1 MKRNNFSKNEEV
13 FFEESVFDS
22 FSLKKDLGNL
32 ELPISRRA
40 FFLVMGV
47 MIAIGLLFFS
57 RVFYLGI
64 LNNDFY
70 SARAE
75 GNFGKDMYT
84 PGNRG
89 IIYDR
94 FGKPLVQ
101 NIPSFSVSV
110 KIADFMN
117 DSDNDKQSLAN
128 VLGIPFIDMKNQIL
142 SQNIERS
149 ASLILARNVDSE
161 KIIQL
166 KALNLHGVDI
176 VNDYTRQYPDGP
188 IFSQILGYTGQDDNG
203 EVVGKDGI
211 EAYYNNELKGRDG
224 TTVVYKDA
232 RGKIIDTKIERLP
245 ASGKDITLSIDYD
258 LQKYFYNS
266 LSNALSNLGR
276 TSGAGIA
283 IDPQNGE
290 ILALI
295 SLPSFDNNILSQF
308 GNNLEKLKILNSPYK
323 PMFNRAVSGVYTP
336 GSTIKPM
343 EAIAALK
350 EGIVTPQT
358 QVFSPGYIEI
368 PNPYNPSK
376 PSRFLDW
383 KALGWVNLYSA
394 IASSCD
400 VYFYSVGGGYGNI
413 KGLGIDKLKQYWQ
426 MFGLGKKTGIDLPG
440 EAIGFLPDPQQKE
453 KYKNDIWRIGDTYNV
468 SIGEG
473 DLQVSPI
480 QLIDQI
486 AAIGNNGKFY
496 EPHLLKGS
504 DPKVSIDLTNLYPYI
519 QEVKKGMAETVSKP
533 YGTANMLNS
542 IPIPIGAKTGSSQ
555 VANNTKTNAFFVG
568 YMPLQNP
575 EIAILVLV
583 EDAKEGSLNA
593 VPVAKDVLDWYY
605 KNRMQNSNTSN
616 VGL

>member
-1 MKRNNFSKNEEV
+1 MKKSNFSTNEEV

-22 FSLKKDLGNL
+22 LSSKKDLGNL
-32 ELPISRRA
+32 EMPISRRA
-40 FFLVMGV
+40 FFLVIIV
-47 MIAIGLLFFS
+47 MSIIGILFFS
-57 RVFYLGI
+57 RIFYLGI
-64 LNNDFY
+64 LQNNFY

-75 GNFGKDMYT
+75 GNFGKETYT

-94 FGKPLVQ
+94 YGKPLVQ
-101 NIPSFSVSV
+101 NVPSFSVSV
-110 KIADFMN
+110 KIADFVN
-117 DSDNDKQSLAN
+117 DSAEDKAALSGILEMP
-128 VLGIPFIDMKNQIL
+128 LGDMESQIM
-142 SQNIERS
+142 SQNIEKS
-149 ASLILARNVDSE
+149 ASVVLARNVDPA
-161 KIIQL
+161 KIIQI
-166 KALNLHGVDI
+166 KSLNLNGVNI
-176 VNDYTRQYPDGP
+176 ISDYTRQYLDGP
-188 IFSQILGYTGQDDNG
+188 IFSQILGYTGQDKNG
-203 EVVGKDGI
+203 EVVGKSGI
-211 EAYYNNELKGRDG
+211 ESYYNEELKGQDG
-224 TTVVYKDA
+224 KTVVYKDA
-232 RGKIIDTKIERLP
+232 RGKVLDSKIEELP
-245 ASGKDITLSIDYD
+245 QNGKDITLSIDYD

-266 LSNALSNLGR
+266 LSQALANLGR

-283 IDPQNGE
+283 INPQNGE

-295 SLPSFDNNILSQF
+295 SLPSFNNNAFSKF
-308 GNNLEKLKILNSPYK
+308 GSNSEKLQILNSPYK
-323 PMFNRAVSGVYTP
+323 PLFNRAVSGVYTP

-343 EAIAALK
+343 EAVAALK
-350 EGIVTPQT
+350 EGVVTPQT
-358 QVFSPGYIEI
+358 KVFSAGYIEI

-400 VYFYSVGGGYGNI
+400 VYFYSVGGGFGDI
-413 KGLGIDKLKQYWQ
+413 KGLGIDKLKSYWQ
-426 MFGLGKKTGIDLPG
+426 KFGLGQKTGIDLPG
-440 EAIGFLPDPQQKE
+440 ESVGFLPDPQEKE
-453 KYKNDIWRIGDTYNV
+453 KDKNEIWRIGDTYNV

-486 AAIGNNGKFY
+486 AGIGNNGIFY
-496 EPHLLKGS
+496 QPHLLK
-504 DPKVSIDLTNLYPYI
+504 DAAPKVSIDLTSLNPYI
-519 QEVKKGMAETVSKP
+519 QEVKKGMGETVSKP

-542 IPIPIGAKTGSSQ
+542 IPIAIGAKTGSSQ

-593 VPVAKDVLDWYY
+593 VPVAKDVMNWYY
-605 KNRMQNSNTSN
+605 NNRMQKNGVS
-616 VGL
+616 L